1 MRQQDICHFK
11 SMWERC
17 QNKKLTSFLFFCKKI
32 PHTLPKLDTI
42 SVENIHLSYL
52 HQIKKGNYMKTKK
65 IISILLCLIIITAVP
80 ITATA
85 ATWSSE
91 TIFSLTKGDGWK
103 DENTQGY
110 KVSDKKETNSE
121 ECRVKTVTL
130 TMYNNPVFKIVNS
143 NGEDRCNSFKM
154 GNKGNTKV
162 GNNTGIKNHFYY
174 ANLKPSALQ
183 TGTDTIKF
191 TFSTD

>member
-1 MRQQDICHFK
+1 
-11 SMWERC
+11 
-17 QNKKLTSFLFFCKKI
+17 
-32 PHTLPKLDTI
+32 
-42 SVENIHLSYL
+42 
-52 HQIKKGNYMKTKK
+52 MKTQK

-85 ATWSSE
+85 ETWSKE
-91 TIFSLTKGDGWK
+91 TTFSLTRGNGWK
-103 DENTQGY
+103 EKNTEGS
-110 KVSDKKETNSE
+110 KVSDLKETTSE
-121 ECRVKTVTL
+121 KCRVKTVTL

-162 GNNTGIKNHFYY
+162 GNNTGTKNYKYY
-174 ANLKPSALQ
+174 ANLKPSVLQ

>member
-1 MRQQDICHFK
+1 MKNLQKNVHIFPK
-11 SMWERC
+11 S
-17 QNKKLTSFLFFCKKI
+17 
-32 PHTLPKLDTI
+32 DTI
-42 SVENIHLSYL
+42 FVESIYLSYL
-52 HQIKKGNYMKTKK
+52 HQIKKGNYVKTKK

-80 ITATA
+80 ITAA
-85 ATWSSE
+85 AASWSSE
-91 TIFSLTKGDGWK
+91 TVFSLTRGDGWK
-103 DENTQGY
+103 DKNTKGN
-110 KVSDKKETNSE
+110 KVSDLKETDSE
-121 ECRVKTVTL
+121 ACRVKTITL

-162 GNNTGIKNHFYY
+162 GNNTGAKGYKYY
-174 ANLKPSALQ
+174 ANLKPSGFQ

>member
-1 MRQQDICHFK
+1 
-11 SMWERC
+11 
-17 QNKKLTSFLFFCKKI
+17 
-32 PHTLPKLDTI
+32 
-42 SVENIHLSYL
+42 
-52 HQIKKGNYMKTKK
+52 MKAKK

-80 ITATA
+80 ITAA
-85 ATWSSE
+85 AASWSSE
-91 TIFSLTKGDGWK
+91 TVFSLTRGDGWK
-103 DENTQGY
+103 DKNTKGN
-110 KVSDKKETNSE
+110 KVSDLKETDSE
-121 ECRVKTVTL
+121 ACRVKTITL

-162 GNNTGIKNHFYY
+162 GNNTGAKGYKYY
-174 ANLKPSALQ
+174 ANLKPSGFQ